1 VPEPAADEDRP
12 MNTFAIH
19 LPGGQGFRCN
29 GGQSVLEGMM
39 ARGRSA
45 IAVGCR
51 GGGCG
56 VCKVR
61 VIDGRY
67 RTGIMS
73 AACVTP
79 EEREQGVALA
89 CKLFP
94 ESDVS
99 LEVLGRIGLVLGR
112 ARFGTFDPGLGSRRM
127 PEAPHP
133 SDKEN

>member
-1 VPEPAADEDRP
+1 
-12 MNTFAIH
+12 MNAFAIR
-19 LPGGQGFRCN
+19 LPGGQGFRCDD
-29 GGQSVLEGMM
+29 GQSVLEGMM

-67 RTGIMS
+67 RTGVMS
-73 AACVTP
+73 AACVTR
-79 EEREQGVALA
+79 EEREQGIALA

-94 ESDVS
+94 ESDLS
-99 LEVLGRIGLVLGR
+99 LQVLGRIGIVLNR
-112 ARFGTFDPGLGSRRM
+112 ARFGSFDPRFGSNGL
-127 PEAPHP
+127 PEAPHQT
-133 SDKEN
+133 DKEN